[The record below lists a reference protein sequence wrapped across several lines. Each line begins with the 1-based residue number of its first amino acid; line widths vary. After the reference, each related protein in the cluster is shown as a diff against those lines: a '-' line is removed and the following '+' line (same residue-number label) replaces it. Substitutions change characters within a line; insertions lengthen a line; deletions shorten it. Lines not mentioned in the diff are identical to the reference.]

1 MVGGDGSGLGSDS
14 EGIDIEIRNDSGST
28 YTVDLLIENNS
39 LTTTNNGSREVLFV
53 ESKGDATV
61 NVTIRNNSPLSH
73 TGTATGNI
81 IEVEAE
87 DALSTVNAS
96 ISGKVMDIKYSH
108 FKTPSPM
115 AKRVGPYTN
124 FFPEVQRL
132 AENYERAPFP
142 ETNGFSVIEGLSFF
156 RLFACLF
163 TRT

>member
-1 MVGGDGSGLGSDS
+1 MGLVPIPKESTSS

-108 FKTPSPM
+108 FKT
-115 AKRVGPYTN
+115 RN
-124 FFPEVQRL
+124 
-132 AENYERAPFP
+132 
-142 ETNGFSVIEGLSFF
+142 
-156 RLFACLF
+156 
-163 TRT
+163 